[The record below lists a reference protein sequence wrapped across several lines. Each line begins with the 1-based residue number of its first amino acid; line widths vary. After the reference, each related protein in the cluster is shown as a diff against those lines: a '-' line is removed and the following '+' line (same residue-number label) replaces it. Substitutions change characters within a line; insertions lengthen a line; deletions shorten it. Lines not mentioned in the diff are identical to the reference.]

1 MKILGYT
8 DEKNECDKCGKIELK
23 GVYVIET
30 KEKSIKHLGCT
41 CINHAIEMD
50 ENDKKL
56 LKSAK
61 SKRINAI
68 SMFDNALKQLTES
81 NEIAVKHGKKLDTE
95 ILKLENDIQLKRV
108 EEKEMNDLINFNNG
122 TKERVNYMIHGNV
135 NKDVEEKVKFTEVS
149 SPSKKINKITTRKD

>member
-1 MKILGYT
+1 MNLTG
-8 DEKNECDKCGKIELK
+8 N
-23 GVYVIET
+23 
-30 KEKSIKHLGCT
+30 
-41 CINHAIEMD
+41 
-50 ENDKKL
+50 L

-122 TKERVNYMIHGNV
+122 TKERVNYMIRGNV